1 MELYQNT
8 LIKLIVRQ
16 GSDSE
21 RKHILLEKGEPA
33 YTTDTERLYVGNGSL
48 SGGNIAGNLFRGSA
62 SYPNDPSLT
71 PAVEGDFAYGTVAK
85 CLYRLDQNDGTL
97 LTDWKQVAVGE
108 LVEGDNY
115 IKVTGV
121 GTLSLN
127 PLSANMIDGDAL
139 SSSGGLSISS
149 GRIKINTSSPLEI
162 DGNTLTATMS
172 AFYNSIYPVG
182 SIYLSTTSTNPG
194 TYFTHTTWVQKSQG
208 RFLAGVGTGV
218 DANLSSLNYSQGND
232 STGEYYHKLTES
244 ELPAHDHAMKYAES
258 DCSGGNYVTGGSTES
273 APAFPSSP
281 MADAGGDQAH
291 LNVPPAFGVYVWE
304 RTA

>member
-8 LIKLIVRQ
+8 IIKLIVRQ

-48 SGGNIAGNLFRGSA
+48 SGGNVVGNLFRGSA
-62 SYPNDPSLT
+62 PYPNDPSLV

-85 CLYRLDQNDGTL
+85 CLYRLNQNDGTL
-97 LTDWKQVAVGE
+97 LTDWAQVAVGE
-108 LVEGDNY
+108 LVEGDDY
-115 IKVTGV
+115 INVDGV

-127 PLSANMIDGDAL
+127 PLSASMINNDAL
-139 SSSGGLSISS
+139 DSSGGLIINS
-149 GRIKINTSSPLEI
+149 GRLKINVSDPIEI
-162 DGNTLTATMS
+162 NGNTITATMS
-172 AFYNSIYPVG
+172 SFYNSIYPIG
-182 SIYLSTTSTNPG
+182 SIYLTTTSTNPG
-194 TYFTHTTWVQKSQG
+194 TYFTNTTWTQKSKG

-232 STGEYYHKLTES
+232 TIGEYYHQLTEP
-244 ELPAHDHAMKYAES
+244 ELPTHNHTMDYAGNDS
-258 DCSGGNYVTGGSTES
+258 SGGDYVTGGAIEA
-273 APAFPSSP
+273 APTFPTNP
-281 MADAGGDQAH
+281 MADAGSDQGH